1 MKFGIWNLKTFFS
14 ISLGIHLFFISIASI
29 LFPDFKIDQVPPLHV
44 EVSLLPLISK
54 AKPLSEVIASPAAVE
69 TRIRKEEIKALQ
81 KMRED
86 ESATQKEQ
94 EQEQRISAFQTTI
107 KNIPFEE
114 PTLILPESRKWEMG
128 NMKEEKAEKEPVDMV
143 KTLLLPSDLDLS
155 IWSDDKPLPLQEKSQ
170 ENSSKT
176 ENLSISLT
184 PSYSEKM
191 KGTPSPHT
199 DSQETSLIVSKLKP
213 SSGENT
219 VFAQPRYAENPKPT
233 YPQEARKK
241 GYEGEVLLK
250 VEVLANG
257 LVGQVEVKKSSGYE
271 ALDRSAL
278 TAVKQWK
285 FIPANQGN
293 GAIPC
298 WVNIP
303 IKFKLQ

>member
-1 MKFGIWNLKTFFS
+1 LS
-14 ISLGIHLFFISIASI
+14 VSLVIHLLAFFVLTL

-44 EVSLLPLISK
+44 EVSLLPLISE

-94 EQEQRISAFQTTI
+94 KQEQRISAFQTTT

-114 PTLILPESRKWEMG
+114 PTLLLPESRKWEMG
-128 NMKEEKAEKEPVDMV
+128 NMKEEKAEKEPVDMA

-155 IWSDDKPLPLQEKSQ
+155 IWSDEKPLPLQE
-170 ENSSKT
+170 NSSKA

-184 PSYSEKM
+184 PYYSEKM

-219 VFAQPRYAENPKPT
+219 VFAQPRYAENPKPL
-233 YPQEARKK
+233 YPQEARKN

-257 LVGQVEVKKSSGYE
+257 RVGQVEVKKSSGYE
-271 ALDRSAL
+271 TLDRSAL

>member
-1 MKFGIWNLKTFFS
+1 MNSRFNLKIFFS
-14 ISLGIHLFFISIASI
+14 ISLSIHLFLFSVVSI
-29 LFPDFKIDQVPPLHV
+29 LYPEFKINKLPPLNL
-44 EVSLLPLISK
+44 EVSLILPVLPVVAEEKANLKSISTPPSPQSIVTNIPLEEP
-54 AKPLSEVIASPAAVE
+54 KPLPIE
-69 TRIRKEEIKALQ
+69 
-81 KMRED
+81 
-86 ESATQKEQ
+86 
-94 EQEQRISAFQTTI
+94 
-107 KNIPFEE
+107 NG
-114 PTLILPESRKWEMG
+114 KWEMG
-128 NMKEEKAEKEPVDMV
+128 NGKEEKAEKELVTKAMSRV
-143 KTLLLPSDLDLS
+143 LASDLNLS
-155 IWSDDKPLPLQEKSQ
+155 IWSDEKPLPLQE
-170 ENSSKT
+170 NSSKA

-184 PSYSEKM
+184 PYYSEKM

-219 VFAQPRYAENPKPT
+219 VFAQPRYAENPKPL
-233 YPQEARKK
+233 YPQEARKN

-257 LVGQVEVKKSSGYE
+257 RVGQVEVKKSSGYE
-271 ALDRSAL
+271 TLDRSAL

-303 IKFKLQ
+303 IKFQLQ